1 MSGTDF
7 FALLPDIIVAGA
19 SIVIMLGIALKRT
32 YAGSFA
38 IAFVGLVAAFIA
50 LFFTPN
56 GVRIGDLLI
65 IDGYAKFFMGLIIA
79 ANLCVLL
86 FSYGYFKG
94 YEENREELFIL
105 LLLETLGAMVLTTAV
120 HFASFFL
127 GLELLSVA
135 LYALLSYVRFKRTAI
150 ESGLKYLVPAAVSS
164 AIFLFGM
171 ALIYRETGVM
181 LFSRVASYFANAGA
195 VSPVAYIGLVMI
207 IVGVGFK
214 LALVPFHMWAADVY
228 QGANLPATA
237 SIATVSKIGVFAMIY
252 RLFAGMNIL
261 QHTTLAWVLTVI
273 AVLSMLGGN
282 WLALR
287 QKNVKRMLA
296 YSSTAH
302 LGYLMLPFMASGKN
316 GTIAAAFYLLA
327 YTVTT
332 LGMFG
337 AMTTLSDSHH
347 EAEDLDDYIGLASR
361 RPGTA
366 VVMVSM
372 LLSVAGIPL
381 TAGFMGKMYLLTSS
395 VGSSL
400 WVLSFAL
407 VASSGIGLFYYL
419 KLVAVQFRKPQN
431 AEVGEKRSGGAGVGI
446 ALALL
451 TAVVVL
457 LGVYPA
463 VLLNAL
469 ASIVPHV

>member
-1 MSGTDF
+1 MSGTGF
-7 FALLPDIIVAGA
+7 LALLPDVIIAGM
-19 SIVIMLGIALKRT
+19 SIVIMLGIAVKRS
-32 YAGSFA
+32 YGFSFWLA
-38 IAFVGLVAAFIA
+38 LIGMVASFVS

-56 GVRIGDLLI
+56 GIRIGDLLL
-65 IDGYAKFFMGLIIA
+65 IDSYAKFFMGLVIV

-94 YEENREELFIL
+94 YQENREELFIL
-105 LLLETLGAMVLTTAV
+105 LLLETLGAMVLTTAI
-120 HFASFFL
+120 HFVSFFL

-135 LYALLSYVRFKRTAI
+135 LYALLSYVRFKRTSI

-171 ALIYRETGVM
+171 ALIYRETGTM
-181 LFSRVASYFANAGA
+181 LFSQVASYFANPSV
-195 VSPVAYIGLVMI
+195 VSPVGYIGLVMI

-252 RLFAGMNIL
+252 RLFAGMNIV
-261 QHTTLAWVLTVI
+261 QHTTLAWILTII

-302 LGYLMLPFMASGKN
+302 LGYLMLPFMAGGKQ

-327 YTVTT
+327 YSATT
-332 LGMFG
+332 LGLFG
-337 AMTTLSDSHH
+337 AMASLSDSTR
-347 EAEDLDDYIGLASR
+347 EAEELEDYSGLAYR
-361 RPGTA
+361 RPGVA
-366 VVMVSM
+366 VVMITM

-381 TAGFMGKMYLLTSS
+381 TAGFMGKLYLLTSS

-419 KLVAVQFRKPQN
+419 KLIAVQFNRGKEAAAGGPRV
-431 AEVGEKRSGGAGVGI
+431 AGAGTGI
-446 ALALL
+446 ALVAL
-451 TAVVVL
+451 TAVVIL
-457 LGVYPA
+457 LGVYPGI
-463 VLLNAL
+463 LLSAIS
-469 ASIVPHV
+469 SIVPQV